1 LETEPDSWL
10 YSSIIFLSATPV
22 FSIEVILGLLGI
34 GVLLIASALMS
45 GSEVAY
51 FSLAPTDL
59 EKIEEENGPSD
70 KRIRRLKSHPG
81 LLLATILVGNSFVN
95 IGIVLL
101 SDFVLKRILPEETV
115 GQWSASLIYSSGTGH
130 IFSETGLAGFIS
142 FMITVVGVTFLLVLF
157 GEISPKIYAR
167 SNNIQ
172 LARLMSAPLLFM
184 IRVFRPLTS
193 LLITLTG
200 FVERRLAK
208 NASPNAVASREEIDE
223 AITLAV
229 IGQDV
234 AGKQEIDILKSIVKF
249 GDVMVKQIMRS
260 RVDVVSLDFSSDYE
274 KVIAVAQESGYSRIP
289 VYVDDFDNI
298 KGILYVKDLLGHL
311 NEPSSFAWQNLIRSD
326 VLYVPEAKRISDLL
340 KNFQRKRLH
349 MAVVVDEYGGSSGI
363 VTLEDIMEEVIGDIK
378 DEFDDE
384 PEVIYKKID
393 DFNYTFEG
401 KTLLNDL
408 CRVIGVDTSTFDEV
422 KGESDSL
429 AGLILEII
437 AKLPEKDEEVFWGN
451 FRFKIIAC
459 TNRRI
464 EEVLVTLP
472 PAEL

>member
-1 LETEPDSWL
+1 
-10 YSSIIFLSATPV
+10 
-22 FSIEVILGLLGI
+22 
-34 GVLLIASALMS
+34 MS

-51 FSLAPTDL
+51 FSLAPADL
-59 EKIEEENGPSD
+59 EKIEEENGPAD
-70 KRIRRLKSHPG
+70 KRILRLKSHPG
-81 LLLATILVGNSFVN
+81 LLLATILVGNNFVN

-101 SDFVLKRILPEETV
+101 SDFVLKRILSEETV
-115 GQWSASLIYSSGTGH
+115 GIWSSSFITTFGLGH
-130 IFSETGLAGFIS
+130 IFSEISLSSFIS

-157 GEISPKIYAR
+157 GEVSPKVYAR

-172 LARLMSAPLLFM
+172 LARLMSAPLLFL
-184 IRVFRPLTS
+184 IRAFRPLTS

-208 NASPNAVASREEIDE
+208 NATPNSVASREEIDE
-223 AITLAV
+223 AITLTV
-229 IGQDV
+229 IGQDI

-260 RVDVVSLDFSSDYE
+260 RVDVVSLDFNSDYE

-289 VYVDDFDNI
+289 VFVEDFDNI

-311 NEPSSFAWQNLIRSD
+311 NETSAFAWQNLVRSD

-340 KNFQRKRLH
+340 KDFQRKRLH
-349 MAVVVDEYGGSSGI
+349 MAIVVDEYGGSSGI

-393 DFNYTFEG
+393 DFNYAFEG

-437 AKLPEKDEEVFWGN
+437 AKLPEKDEEVLWGD

-459 TNRRI
+459 TTRRI

-472 PAEL
+472 SAD

>member
-1 LETEPDSWL
+1 
-10 YSSIIFLSATPV
+10 
-22 FSIEVILGLLGI
+22 
-34 GVLLIASALMS
+34 MS

-51 FSLAPTDL
+51 FSLAPADL

-70 KRIRRLKSHPG
+70 KRILKLKSHPG
-81 LLLATILVGNSFVN
+81 LLLATILVGNNFVN
-95 IGIVLL
+95 IGIVLI
-101 SDFVLKRILPEETV
+101 SDFVLKRILSEETM
-115 GQWSASLIYSSGTGH
+115 GMWSSSFINIFGLDH
-130 IFSETGLAGFIS
+130 IFSEISLSSFIS

-157 GEISPKIYAR
+157 GEVSPKVYAR
-167 SNNIQ
+167 SNNIK
-172 LARLMSAPLLFM
+172 LARLMSAPLLFL

-208 NASPNAVASREEIDE
+208 NATPNSIASREEIDE
-223 AITLAV
+223 AITLTV
-229 IGQDV
+229 IGQDI

-260 RVDVVSLDFSSDYE
+260 RVDVVSLDFNSDYE

-289 VYVDDFDNI
+289 VYVEDFDHI

-311 NEPSSFAWQNLIRSD
+311 NETSAFAWQNLVRSD

-340 KNFQRKRLH
+340 KDFQRKRLH
-349 MAVVVDEYGGSSGI
+349 MAIVVDEYGGSSGI

-437 AKLPEKDEEVFWGN
+437 AKLPEKDEEVLWSD

-459 TNRRI
+459 TPRRI

-472 PAEL
+472 SA

>member
-1 LETEPDSWL
+1 METEPDSWL
-10 YSSIIFLSATPV
+10 YSSFIFLSATPV

-34 GVLLIASALMS
+34 VFLLIASALMS

-51 FSLAPTDL
+51 FSLAPADL
-59 EKIEEENGPSD
+59 EKIEEEGGPAD
-70 KRIRRLKSHPG
+70 KRILKLKSHPG
-81 LLLATILVGNSFVN
+81 LLLATILVGNNFVN

-101 SDFVLKRILPEETV
+101 SDFVLKRTLSEETV
-115 GQWSASLIYSSGTGH
+115 GLWSSSFINTFGLGH
-130 IFSETGLAGFIS
+130 IFSKISLSSFIS

-157 GEISPKIYAR
+157 GEVSPKVYAR
-167 SNNIQ
+167 SNNIK
-172 LARLMSAPLLFM
+172 LARMMSAPLLIL
-184 IRVFRPLTS
+184 IRAFRPLTS

-208 NASPNAVASREEIDE
+208 NANPNSVASREEIDE
-223 AITLAV
+223 AITLTV

-260 RVDVVSLDFSSDYE
+260 RVDVVSLDFNSDYE
-274 KVIAVAQESGYSRIP
+274 RVIAVAQESGYSRIP
-289 VYVDDFDNI
+289 VYVEDFDNI
-298 KGILYVKDLLGHL
+298 KGILYVKDLLGYL
-311 NEPSSFAWQNLIRSD
+311 NEPSDFAWQNLVRSD

-349 MAVVVDEYGGSSGI
+349 MAIVVDEYGGSSGI

-437 AKLPEKDEEVFWGN
+437 AKLPEKDEEVFWGD

-459 TNRRI
+459 TTRRI
-464 EEVLVTLP
+464 EEVLLTLP
-472 PAEL
+472 SE

>member
-1 LETEPDSWL
+1 METEPDSWL
-10 YSSIIFLSATPV
+10 YSSFIFLSATPV

-34 GVLLIASALMS
+34 VFLLIASALMS

-51 FSLAPTDL
+51 FSLAPADL

-70 KRIRRLKSHPG
+70 KRILKLKSHPG
-81 LLLATILVGNSFVN
+81 LLLATILVGNNFVN
-95 IGIVLL
+95 IGIVLI
-101 SDFVLKRILPEETV
+101 SDFVLKRILSEETM
-115 GQWSASLIYSSGTGH
+115 GMWSSSFINIFGLDH
-130 IFSETGLAGFIS
+130 IFSEISLSSFIS

-157 GEISPKIYAR
+157 GEVSPKVYAR
-167 SNNIQ
+167 SNNIK
-172 LARLMSAPLLFM
+172 LARLMSAPLLFL

-208 NASPNAVASREEIDE
+208 NATPNSIASREEIDE
-223 AITLAV
+223 AITLTV
-229 IGQDV
+229 IGQDI

-260 RVDVVSLDFSSDYE
+260 RVDVVSLDFNSDYE

-289 VYVDDFDNI
+289 VYVEDFDHI

-311 NEPSSFAWQNLIRSD
+311 NETSAFAWQNLVRSD

-340 KNFQRKRLH
+340 KDFQRKRLH
-349 MAVVVDEYGGSSGI
+349 MAIVVDEYGGSSGI

-437 AKLPEKDEEVFWGN
+437 AKLPEKDEEVLWSD

-459 TNRRI
+459 TPRRI

-472 PAEL
+472 SA

>member
-1 LETEPDSWL
+1 M
-10 YSSIIFLSATPV
+10 
-22 FSIEVILGLLGI
+22 LLGVFGI
-34 GVLLIASALMS
+34 GFLLIASALIS

-51 FSLAPTDL
+51 FSLAPADL
-59 EKIEEENGPSD
+59 EKIEEENSPSD
-70 KRIRRLKSHPG
+70 KRILRLKSHPG
-81 LLLATILVGNSFVN
+81 LLLATILVGNTFVN
-95 IGIVLL
+95 IAIVLL
-101 SDFVLKRILPEETV
+101 SDFVLERILPAETV
-115 GQWSASLIYSSGTGH
+115 SFWSASFINSLGMEH
-130 IFSETGLAGFIS
+130 IFSEPALSGFIN
-142 FMITVVGVTFLLVLF
+142 FMITIVGITFLLVLF
-157 GEISPKIYAR
+157 GEVSPKVYAR

-172 LARLMSAPLLFM
+172 LARLMSAPLLFL
-184 IRVFRPLTS
+184 IRIFRPLTS
-193 LLITLTG
+193 LLITMTG

-208 NASPNAVASREEIDE
+208 NATPNSVASREEFDE

-229 IGQDV
+229 ISHDV

-260 RVDVVSLDFSSDYE
+260 RVDVVSLDLSSDYE

-289 VYVDDFDNI
+289 VYVEDFDNI

-311 NEPSSFAWQNLIRSD
+311 NEMSSFAWQNLVRTD

-340 KNFQRKRLH
+340 KDFQRKRLH
-349 MAVVVDEYGGSSGI
+349 MAIVVDEYGGSSGI

-393 DFNYTFEG
+393 DFNYAFEG

-437 AKLPEKDEEVFWGN
+437 AKLPEKDEEVFWGD

-459 TNRRI
+459 TSRRI

-472 PAEL
+472 SAR

>member
-1 LETEPDSWL
+1 M
-10 YSSIIFLSATPV
+10 FLSSTPV

-34 GVLLIASALMS
+34 LLLLGASALMS

-51 FSLAPTDL
+51 FSLSPSDL
-59 EKIEEENGPSD
+59 EKIEEENKPAG
-70 KRIRRLKSHPG
+70 RNVLWLKSHPG
-81 LLLATILVGNSFVN
+81 QLLATILVGNNFVN

-101 SDFVLKRILPEETV
+101 SDFVLKRILPDPIV
-115 GQWSASLIYSSGTGH
+115 QGWAASLIYNFGLGNVFT
-130 IFSETGLAGFIS
+130 EAGLAEAITFLL
-142 FMITVVGVTFLLVLF
+142 TVVGVTFLLVLF
-157 GEISPKIYAR
+157 GEVSPKVYAR
-167 SNNIQ
+167 SNNIK
-172 LARLMSAPLLFM
+172 LAQLMSGPLILQ
-184 IRVFRPLTS
+184 IRLFRPLTTM
-193 LLITLTG
+193 LITLTG

-208 NASPNAVASREEIDE
+208 NAAPGSVASREEIDE

-229 IGQDV
+229 INHDV
-234 AGKQEIDILKSIVKF
+234 AAKQEIDILKSIIKF

-260 RVDVVSLDFSSDYE
+260 RVDVVSLDLNSDYE

-298 KGILYVKDLLGHL
+298 KGILYVKDLLGFL
-311 NEPSSFAWQNLIRSD
+311 NEDSDFEWQSLIRPD

-340 KNFQRKRLH
+340 KDFQRKRLH

-393 DFNYTFEG
+393 DYNYTFEG

-408 CRVIGVDTSTFDEV
+408 CRVIGIDTSTFDEV
-422 KGESDSL
+422 KGEADSL
-429 AGLILEII
+429 AGVILEII
-437 AKLPEKDEEVFWGN
+437 AKMPEKDEEVLWGD

-472 PAEL
+472 PAG

>member
-10 YSSIIFLSATPV
+10 YLSFIFLSATPV

-34 GVLLIASALMS
+34 GFLLVASALMS

-51 FSLAPTDL
+51 FSLAPADL
-59 EKIEEENGPSD
+59 EKIEEENSPAD
-70 KRIRRLKSHPG
+70 RRILRLKSPPG
-81 LLLATILVGNSFVN
+81 LLLATILVGNNFVN

-115 GQWSASLIYSSGTGH
+115 SLWSASIIYTFGLGDV
-130 IFSETGLAGFIS
+130 FSEPALSGFIS

-157 GEISPKIYAR
+157 GEVSPKVYAR

-172 LARLMSAPLLFM
+172 LAQLMSAPLLFM

-193 LLITLTG
+193 MLITLTG

-208 NASPNAVASREEIDE
+208 NASTSSMASREEIDE

-229 IGQDV
+229 ISHDV

-260 RVDVVSLDFSSDYE
+260 RVDVVSLDFNSDYE

-311 NEPSSFAWQNLIRSD
+311 NETSAFAWQNLVRTD

-340 KNFQRKRLH
+340 KDFQRKRLH
-349 MAVVVDEYGGSSGI
+349 MAIVVDEYGGSSGI

-393 DFNYTFEG
+393 DFNYAFEG

-437 AKLPEKDEEVFWGN
+437 AKLPEKDEEVFWGD

-459 TNRRI
+459 TTRRI

-472 PAEL
+472 SDK

>member
-10 YSSIIFLSATPV
+10 YSSFIFLSATPV

-34 GVLLIASALMS
+34 VFLLIASALMS

-51 FSLAPTDL
+51 FSLAPADL
-59 EKIEEENGPSD
+59 EKIEEESGAAD
-70 KRIRRLKSHPG
+70 KRILKLKSHPG
-81 LLLATILVGNSFVN
+81 LLLATILVGNNFVN

-101 SDFVLKRILPEETV
+101 SDFVLKRTLSEETV
-115 GQWSASLIYSSGTGH
+115 GIWSSSFINTFGLGH
-130 IFSETGLAGFIS
+130 IFSEISLASFIS

-157 GEISPKIYAR
+157 GEVSPKVYAR
-167 SNNIQ
+167 SNNIK
-172 LARLMSAPLLFM
+172 LARLMSAPLLFL
-184 IRVFRPLTS
+184 IGVFRPLTS

-208 NASPNAVASREEIDE
+208 NANPNSVASREEIDE
-223 AITLAV
+223 AITLTV
-229 IGQDV
+229 IGQDI

-260 RVDVVSLDFSSDYE
+260 RVDVVSLDFNSDYE

-289 VYVDDFDNI
+289 VYVEDFDNI

-311 NEPSSFAWQNLIRSD
+311 NEPSSFAWQNLVRSD

-340 KNFQRKRLH
+340 KDFQRKRLH
-349 MAVVVDEYGGSSGI
+349 MAIVVDEYGGSSGI
-363 VTLEDIMEEVIGDIK
+363 ATLEDIMEEVIGDIK

-437 AKLPEKDEEVFWGN
+437 AKLPEKDEEVFWGD

-459 TNRRI
+459 TTRRI

-472 PAEL
+472 SE

>member
-1 LETEPDSWL
+1 M
-10 YSSIIFLSATPV
+10 
-22 FSIEVILGLLGI
+22 LGI
-34 GVLLIASALMS
+34 VFLLIASALMS

-51 FSLAPTDL
+51 FSLAPADL
-59 EKIEEENGPSD
+59 EKIEEESGAAD
-70 KRIRRLKSHPG
+70 KRILKLKSHPG
-81 LLLATILVGNSFVN
+81 LLLATILVGNNFVN

-101 SDFVLKRILPEETV
+101 SDFVLKRTLSEETV
-115 GQWSASLIYSSGTGH
+115 GIWSSSFINTFGLGH
-130 IFSETGLAGFIS
+130 IFSEISLASFIS

-157 GEISPKIYAR
+157 GEVSPKVYAR
-167 SNNIQ
+167 SNNIK
-172 LARLMSAPLLFM
+172 LARLMSAPLLFL
-184 IRVFRPLTS
+184 IGVFRPLTS

-208 NASPNAVASREEIDE
+208 NANPNSVASREEIDE
-223 AITLAV
+223 AITLTV
-229 IGQDV
+229 IGQDI

-260 RVDVVSLDFSSDYE
+260 RVDVVSLDFNSDYE

-289 VYVDDFDNI
+289 VYVEDFDNI

-311 NEPSSFAWQNLIRSD
+311 NEPSSFAWQNLVRSD

-340 KNFQRKRLH
+340 KDFQRKRLH
-349 MAVVVDEYGGSSGI
+349 MAIVVDEYGGSSGI
-363 VTLEDIMEEVIGDIK
+363 ATLEDIMEEVIGDIK

-437 AKLPEKDEEVFWGN
+437 AKLPEKDEEVFWGD

-459 TNRRI
+459 TTRRI

-472 PAEL
+472 SE